1 MTRVDNARRL
11 AEEILETVK
20 RSPASDAMTALTLV
34 AATLL
39 ASEGRPE
46 RSNEQLSD
54 TMSRSLLLVLNSMRD
69 DRLATRLQ

>member
-1 MTRVDNARRL
+1 MTRADNAKRL

-20 RSPASDAMTALTLV
+20 GSPASDAMTALTLAT
-34 AATLL
+34 AALL
-39 ASEGRPE
+39 ASESRPE

-69 DRLATRLQ
+69 DSGAMRLQ